1 MNDRVLRPLRV
12 GEALDAAVK
21 IYLRNAGQLVKT
33 VLVVVVPFQVLAALI
48 QSSTLS
54 GVVLLDGKL
63 LFPSSSDLSTYRT
76 GQIVTAVI
84 GVFVVLLA
92 NAACFR
98 AVSEAYLG
106 ESPGWRESVGF
117 GFRRLGSV
125 FWLSLLTVLFLI
137 VALIALVLPGIWLT
151 IAWCVALP
159 ALLFEG
165 LTGLAA
171 LRRSFALVRGR
182 WWPTFGTLLVA
193 IVILFV
199 VQFVLGLVAGAI
211 VGGLVPGTSTN
222 VAVLIAVGSVL
233 GVLSRIISTPFVAA
247 CVTVIYYDLRVR
259 KEGLDLELL
268 ARGIGRPGAG
278 PRAAEDA
285 PAAPGSSSSSVPPP
299 STPPPA
305 SPQD

>member
-21 IYLRNAGQLVKT
+21 IYLGNAGQLVKT
-33 VLVVVVPFQVLAALI
+33 VLVVLVPFQVLAALI

-54 GVVLLDGKL
+54 SATLVDGKV
-63 LFPSSSDLSTYRT
+63 LFPTATDLSTYVT
-76 GQIVTAVI
+76 GQIVINVV
-84 GVFVVLLA
+84 GVLVVLLA

-106 ESPGWRESVGF
+106 ESPQWRESVGF

-125 FWLSLLTVLFLI
+125 FWLSLVTVVLLIFAFIALI
-137 VALIALVLPGIWLT
+137 VPGIWLS
-151 IAWCVALP
+151 IAWSVALP
-159 ALLFEG
+159 ALLFERVKG
-165 LTGLAA
+165 FSA
-171 LRRSFALVRGR
+171 LRRSFSLVSGR

-199 VQFVLGLVAGAI
+199 VQFVIGLVAGAI
-211 VGGLVPGTSTN
+211 IGGLVPGTSTN
-222 VAVLIAVGSVL
+222 VAVLIAVSAVF
-233 GVLSRIISTPFVAA
+233 GVVSRMISTPFIAA

-268 ARGIGRPGAG
+268 AQGIGRSAAGTGAG
-278 PRAAEDA
+278 GSGL
-285 PAAPGSSSSSVPPP
+285 AAPSSSVPPP
-299 STPPPA
+299 SMPPPA
-305 SPQD
+305 LPHD